1 MSDEPPRDNHR
12 DLPRDIRHDWQY
24 MTFSQLKDIMDERD
38 RFYEHRFEAIEKRQN
53 ASLTALITLSLIA
66 VMLVIA
72 TLVVFLSGHV
82 H

>member
-1 MSDEPPRDNHR
+1 MDETPRDTHR

-24 MTFSQLKDIMDERD
+24 TTFRQLEQIMDERD
-38 RFYEHRFEAIEKRQN
+38 KRYEERFKGLERTISH
-53 ASLTALITLSLIA
+53 SLIA
-66 VMLVIA
+66 LLLLGFLAAMLLIA